1 MKSNTKSKIN
11 RENRNEKNNAT
22 MRTSNSMLNLFPK
35 KLINI
40 NDFQNFTKYID
51 LQLSYYN
58 LDPKELN
65 TTQSIFNKTGIK
77 LTSNSNFNMN
87 MNTTKNK
94 DFFFGLSKTHQLKDI
109 TKEQNFNN
117 SLYNKTFMTVSVK
130 NNFYE
135 NPFHS
140 FNILRKNDKI
150 AHDIIKKNIFRQ
162 QAVFK
167 QAMNQIKS
175 NKVFYRKKMPF
186 MKISTLMP
194 SLKKEYAFLSL
205 KAPPVEINSTNNNN
219 DNNAKSD
226 EKKNNN
232 NSNNYTKNKPSK
244 NYKSEN
250 GKLDNPYTKLIC
262 LYQYS
267 NKNFP
272 ESREQFSLLCNENN
286 LYLVGGKSCIY
297 TQEQIWVCDMSTI
310 SWSKIKSINDSYVR
324 FGHTAVF
331 DRSGTK
337 IYLYGGRT
345 KYNQYPDTNF
355 LEKAYVY
362 CGIEYYDIKT
372 KEFNKPVMSYR
383 MQPEH
388 RRNHIAELIGTDLV
402 IMGGLNENNEILN
415 DVYSLNLNF
424 PTGIKERW
432 KEVDIASSSDI
443 ETPYLFGH
451 ASALAVQN
459 AVAKCNK
466 FSLYKYPDDEKVY
479 KLGVLIDKIKIKGL
493 YIFGGKYKAVG
504 TGGLSND
511 LYVLVVG
518 KKPCVWRK
526 IESAGTPPPPRYFHS
541 MSYYEKGNL
550 LIVHGGRNDLSNDS
564 FALNDTYIFDLE
576 FLEWHKVTLYSNI
589 EGFKVMPRCA
599 HKSVVHNNRLIIFG
613 GMNNQSYIGSCLFI
627 IRLDPETFE
636 RNKLMISSEN
646 ENDYL

>member
-1 MKSNTKSKIN
+1 
-11 RENRNEKNNAT
+11 
-22 MRTSNSMLNLFPK
+22 
-35 KLINI
+35 
-40 NDFQNFTKYID
+40 
-51 LQLSYYN
+51 
-58 LDPKELN
+58 
-65 TTQSIFNKTGIK
+65 
-77 LTSNSNFNMN
+77 

-94 DFFFGLSKTHQLKDI
+94 DLYFGMNKTQQLKDV

-117 SLYNKTFMTVSVK
+117 SLYNRTFMTVSVK

-140 FNILRKNDKI
+140 FNILKKNDKI

-162 QAVFK
+162 EAVFK
-167 QAMNQIKS
+167 QAMNQIKL

-186 MKISTLMP
+186 MKISTIMP

-205 KAPPVEINSTNNNN
+205 KAPPVEINSNNNN
-219 DNNAKSD
+219 NA
-226 EKKNNN
+226 NNN
-232 NSNNYTKNKPSK
+232 TNNTTDKRKINNDINNDLINKSSK
-244 NYKSEN
+244 NSEN
-250 GKLDNPYTKLIC
+250 GKYANPYTKLIC

-272 ESREQFSLLCNENN
+272 ESREQFSLLCNENY
-286 LYLVGGKSCIY
+286 LYLVGGKSCIF

-310 SWSKIKSINDSYVR
+310 SWSKIKSSNDSYVR

-337 IYLYGGRT
+337 IFLYGGRT
-345 KYNQYPDTNF
+345 KYNQHPDSNV
-355 LEKAYVY
+355 LEKSHVF
-362 CGIEYYDIKT
+362 CGIEYYDLKT

-383 MQPEH
+383 MQPDH
-388 RRNHIAELIGTDLV
+388 RRNHIAELIGSDLV

-415 DVYSLNLNF
+415 DVYMLNLNF
-424 PTGIKERW
+424 PNGIKERW
-432 KEVDIASSSDI
+432 KEVDIASTSDV
-443 ETPYLFGH
+443 ETPFLFGH

-459 AVAKCNK
+459 AVARCNK
-466 FSLYKYPDDEKVY
+466 FSLYKYPDDEKIY

-493 YIFGGKYKAVG
+493 YIFGGKSKAVG
-504 TGGLSND
+504 TSGLSND

-518 KKPCVWRK
+518 KKPCIWRK
-526 IESAGTPPPPRYFHS
+526 IEIEKGKAPPPRYFHS

-550 LIVHGGRNDLSNDS
+550 LIVHGGRNDLSNES

-599 HKSVVHNNRLIIFG
+599 HKSIVHNNRLIIFG

-627 IRLDPETFE
+627 IRLDLDSFE
-636 RNKLMISSEN
+636 KNRLMISSEN